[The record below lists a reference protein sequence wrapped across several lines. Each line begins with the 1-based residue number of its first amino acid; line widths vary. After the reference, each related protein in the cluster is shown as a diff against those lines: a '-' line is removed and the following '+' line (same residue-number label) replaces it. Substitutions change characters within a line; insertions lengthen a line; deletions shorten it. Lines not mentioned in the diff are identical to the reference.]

1 MKLLMRWIHRPS
13 VTVAASLLAL
23 LGLARASYEPVN
35 VIAQP
40 REQIRQETESG
51 APRQADPEAFPRY
64 PDLEPSIEFWTNV
77 FTRWSE
83 TDVVFHDRDDLSI
96 IYRKIRQPVSDT
108 PELYRR
114 NEAAQEAIMERIHD
128 ILLDLAERNPDPRT
142 LSGDYEDV
150 YEAFDGK
157 GSPARWRQAADRIR
171 VQRGIKE
178 KFFAGLVHAG
188 QYRPYILEIMREE
201 GVPEEI
207 AWLPLVESTFNLQ
220 ARSSVGAAGVWQFM
234 PGTGKLF
241 MRVDATVDERLD
253 PILAA
258 RGAARLLKQNYRGLR
273 SWPLALTAYNHGYYG
288 MQRAVREVG
297 TNDYMTVR
305 RFYEGPAF
313 GFASKN
319 FYPEFLAAVE
329 IAENPER
336 YFGVHEPLQKLEFDR
351 VTVPTSL
358 ALADIASAVQV
369 DAARLWQLNPSLTDA
384 VYRGQRNVPAGFV
397 LRVPPGYG
405 REAPMQLASAVAG
418 RSGLRTRS
426 GETGD
431 DAARARFYTVRRGD
445 TLSSI
450 AARHGMSVSELAALN
465 DLRNSNHIR
474 VGQRLRLAR

>member
-1 MKLLMRWIHRPS
+1 MKFSMRWIHRSP
-13 VTVAASLLAL
+13 VTAAASLAVL
-23 LGLARASYEPVN
+23 LCLARASHEPTP

-40 REQIRQETESG
+40 QDASASAAE
-51 APRQADPEAFPRY
+51 ARQADPEAFPRY
-64 PDLEPSIEFWTNV
+64 PGLESSIDFWKNV

-96 IYRKIRQPVSDT
+96 IYRKIHQPVSDT

-114 NEAAQEAIMERIHD
+114 NEAAQEAIMERIRE

-150 YEAFDGK
+150 YDAFDGK
-157 GSPARWRQAADRIR
+157 GNPARWRQAADRIR

-178 KFFAGLVHAG
+178 KFFTGLVHAG

-258 RGAARLLKQNYRGLR
+258 RGAARLLKQNYRGLG

-313 GFASKN
+313 GFAGPLGSYEPFSN
-319 FYPEFLAAVE
+319 LSTGILTGLMWLGRLE
-329 IAENPER
+329 IIP
-336 YFGVHEPLQKLEFDR
+336 V
-351 VTVPTSL
+351 V
-358 ALADIASAVQV
+358 
-369 DAARLWQLNPSLTDA
+369 
-384 VYRGQRNVPAGFV
+384 V
-397 LRVPPGYG
+397 L
-405 REAPMQLASAVAG
+405 L
-418 RSGLRTRS
+418 TRS
-426 GETGD
+426 YW
-431 DAARARFYTVRRGD
+431 RA
-445 TLSSI
+445 
-450 AARHGMSVSELAALN
+450 
-465 DLRNSNHIR
+465 
-474 VGQRLRLAR
+474 